1 MIAYLKGEI
10 TYKTPTQI
18 FLDVNGVGYSVNI
31 SLHTYAK
38 IEKEERAKLYTYY
51 HVNMQDY
58 QPSLYGF
65 ADEFERNV
73 FLNLIDVKG
82 ISVNSARVILSH
94 MAPDEVRNAVVSE
107 DEGAFKRVK
116 GVGAKT
122 AKQIILDL
130 KDKMVK
136 SSGEAV
142 PEISGGGSPALRED
156 ALAALVTLQVP
167 RVQAQK
173 LLQKIMKE
181 HPEAQTTEAII
192 KLALKQMM

>member
-1 MIAYLKGEI
+1 MIAYVKGAI
-10 TYKTPTQI
+10 TWKTPTQV
-18 FLDVNGVGYSVNI
+18 FVESNGVGYAVNI

-38 IEKEERAKLYTYY
+38 IEKAEHAKLYTYY

-73 FLNLIDVKG
+73 FLNLIAVKG

-94 MAPDEVRNAVVSE
+94 MAPEEVRNAIVGE
-107 DEGAFKRVK
+107 DEAAFKRVK

-136 SSGEAV
+136 DSGEAV
-142 PEISGGGSPALRED
+142 TEKAVGDASLRED
-156 ALAALVTLQVP
+156 ALAALVTLTGAKGTGSKVIAKDYERTSGSQN
-167 RVQAQK
+167 K
-173 LLQKIMKE
+173 
-181 HPEAQTTEAII
+181 
-192 KLALKQMM
+192 

>member
-1 MIAYLKGEI
+1 MIAYVKGEI
-10 TYKTPTQI
+10 TWKTPTQVFI
-18 FLDVNGVGYSVNI
+18 ETNGVGYAVNI

-38 IEKEERAKLYTYY
+38 IEKAERTKLYTYY

-65 ADEFERNV
+65 ADEFERNI

-82 ISVNSARVILSH
+82 ISVNSARIILSH
-94 MAPDEVRNAVVSE
+94 MAPDEVRDAIVGE
-107 DEGAFKRVK
+107 DEAAFKRVK

-136 SSGEAV
+136 TSGEAV
-142 PEISGGGSPALRED
+142 SAPASADAGLRED
-156 ALAALVTLQVP
+156 ALAALITLQVP
-167 RVQAQK
+167 KVQAQN

-181 HPEAQTTEAII
+181 HPEAKTSEALI
-192 KLALKQMM
+192 KLVLKQMR

>member
-1 MIAYLKGEI
+1 MIAYIKGEI

-18 FLDVNGVGYSVNI
+18 FVEAHGVGYAVNI

-65 ADEFERNV
+65 ADELERNI

-94 MAPDEVRNAVVSE
+94 MTPEEVRTAIVGE
-107 DEGAFKRVK
+107 DENAFKRVK

-130 KDKMVK
+130 KDKMIK

-142 PEISGGGSPALRED
+142 TEMASGNASLRED

-167 RVQAQK
+167 KVQAQK
-173 LLQKIMKE
+173 LLQKIMQE
-181 HPEAQTTEAII
+181 NPEANTTEAII
-192 KLALKQMM
+192 KLVLKQMR